1 MEIGLI
7 SVCIGSARAGDA
19 QRGANLPSGAETAA
33 NGQTRPGAVRCRQEH
48 PGTSQL
54 GSVGN
59 PELPGEGWERG
70 SGALGSEG
78 LFVLEA
84 AAAPEEITD
93 VHRDWASSPS
103 LAVGTASPGLCLPR
117 GSRGPFCPLR
127 TAPALHRLRVSGVPD
142 LGFPFPSYPGLTPQ
156 LGQHLTEMIWNSC
169 GWSRPRWELCQ
180 NPAAQLKLHLKF
192 LNRKHRE
199 RIPSGSFWDFCS
211 SPALRTEFVRGALG

>member
-1 MEIGLI
+1 MELEQQQMAKP
-7 SVCIGSARAGDA
+7 S
-19 QRGANLPSGAETAA
+19 QELSGADRSILA
-33 NGQTRPGAVRCRQEH
+33 H
-48 PGTSQL
+48 PSQL

-59 PELPGEGWERG
+59 LELPREGWEWG

-84 AAAPEEITD
+84 AAAAPEEITD
-93 VHRDWASSPS
+93 VHRDWALSPS

-127 TAPALHRLRVSGVPD
+127 TAPALPRLRVSGVPD

-169 GWSRPRWELCQ
+169 GWSRPRWELCR

-211 SPALRTEFVRGALG
+211 SPALRTEFVRGALGQHKKGSLTSLSL

>member
-1 MEIGLI
+1 MELEQQQMAKP
-7 SVCIGSARAGDA
+7 S
-19 QRGANLPSGAETAA
+19 QELSGADRSILA
-33 NGQTRPGAVRCRQEH
+33 H
-48 PGTSQL
+48 PSQL

-59 PELPGEGWERG
+59 LELPREGWERG

-84 AAAPEEITD
+84 AAAPAEITD
-93 VHRDWASSPS
+93 VHRDWTSSPS

-127 TAPALHRLRVSGVPD
+127 TAPALPRLRVSGVPD

-169 GWSRPRWELCQ
+169 GWELCR
-180 NPAAQLKLHLKF
+180 NPAAQLKLHLRF

-211 SPALRTEFVRGALG
+211 SPALRTEFVRGALGQHKKGSLTSLSL